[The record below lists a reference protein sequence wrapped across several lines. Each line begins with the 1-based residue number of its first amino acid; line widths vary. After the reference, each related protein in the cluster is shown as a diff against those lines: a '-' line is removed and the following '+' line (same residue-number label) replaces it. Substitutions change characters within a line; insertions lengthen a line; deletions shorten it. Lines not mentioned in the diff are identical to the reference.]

1 MEDKEVNM
9 ENSNLKIIAFEN
21 CKEMGEKIDNHLKKM
36 TKSNNSYITNVVCSR
51 FNNGEGKLYISESI
65 REKDLYILS
74 DVGNYSIS
82 YDFYGNKHQMAPD
95 EHFQDIKRVIS
106 ATNGRFSKITVIMP
120 LLYQSRQHRRKERE
134 SLDCAL
140 ALQELERL
148 GVNNIITFDCHD
160 PNVSNAIPNLPFE
173 NIFATDTIL
182 KEIFNN
188 ENIDKEHLLT
198 ISPDMGAMERA
209 RYYAEILS
217 CDVGLFYKRRDLSK
231 LVDGKNPVVEHVYL
245 GKNPKD
251 LTVLVIDDMIASGG
265 SMLDV
270 ARELKKRGAK
280 KIILVSTFALFTAG
294 IEKFQKAYEDKLFDR
309 VYSTNLLYV
318 PNEIKELEWYQDV
331 DCSLQLAKLI
341 LEHNKNGR
349 IEEIQ
354 IKDEQKL
361 RNDIKVKR
369 RDDNER

>member
-1 MEDKEVNM
+1 MKK
-9 ENSNLKIIAFEN
+9 SNLKIIAFEN
-21 CKEMGEKIDNHLKKM
+21 CKELGEKIDNHLKKF
-36 TKSNNSYITNVVCSR
+36 TKEKTTHITNVICSR

-74 DVGNYSIS
+74 DVGNYSIA
-82 YDFYGNKHQMAPD
+82 YDFYGTNHNMSPD

-140 ALQELERL
+140 ALQELESL

-173 NIFATDTIL
+173 NIFATETII
-182 KEIFNN
+182 KEIFKN
-188 ENIDKEHLLT
+188 EKIEKDNLLT

-209 RYYAEILS
+209 KYYAEILH

-231 LVDGKNPVVEHVYL
+231 LVDGKNPIIEHIYL
-245 GKNPKD
+245 GKDPKD
-251 LTVLVIDDMIASGG
+251 ATVIVIDDMIASGG

-270 ARELKKRGAK
+270 AKELKSRGAK
-280 KIILVSTFALFTAG
+280 KVILVSTFALFTAG
-294 IEKFQKAYEDKLFDR
+294 IEKFKKAYDDKIFDSLF
-309 VYSTNLLYV
+309 STNLTYV
-318 PNEIKELEWYQDV
+318 PESIKNMEWYHDV
-331 DCSLQLAKLI
+331 DCSELLAKII
-341 LEHNKNGR
+341 LEHNQNG
-349 IEEIQ
+349 
-354 IKDEQKL
+354 KVLDTNLDDEQKL
-361 RNDIKVKR
+361 MKDIKI
-369 RDDNER
+369 

>member
-1 MEDKEVNM
+1 MKE
-9 ENSNLKIIAFEN
+9 SDLKIIAFEN
-21 CKEMGEKIDNHLKKM
+21 CKELGNKIDNHLKAM
-36 TKSNNSYITNVVCSR
+36 TKMKESSIINVICSR

-82 YDFYGNKHQMAPD
+82 YDFYGNEHHMAPD

-106 ATNGRFSKITVIMP
+106 ATNGRFSRVTVIMP

-140 ALQELERL
+140 ALQELESL

-173 NIFATDTIL
+173 NIFATETII
-182 KEIFNN
+182 KEIFQH
-188 ENIDKEHLLT
+188 EQIDREKLLT

-231 LVDGKNPVVEHVYL
+231 LIDGKNPVVEHVYL
-245 GKNPKD
+245 GKEPKEH
-251 LTVLVIDDMIASGG
+251 TVLVIDDMIASGG

-270 ARELKKRGAK
+270 AKELKVRGAK
-280 KIILVSTFALFTAG
+280 KVILVSTFSLFTAG
-294 IEKFQKAYEDKLFDR
+294 IKKFQKAYEEGLFDQL
-309 VYSTNLLYV
+309 YTTNLLYV
-318 PNEIKELEWYQDV
+318 PKEIKNLDWYHDV
-331 DCSLQLAKLI
+331 DCSKQLAQII
-341 LEHNKNGR
+341 LEHNYHGK

-354 IKDEQKL
+354 VQDEQKL
-361 RNDIKVKR
+361 REIIKEDR
-369 RDDNER
+369 CET